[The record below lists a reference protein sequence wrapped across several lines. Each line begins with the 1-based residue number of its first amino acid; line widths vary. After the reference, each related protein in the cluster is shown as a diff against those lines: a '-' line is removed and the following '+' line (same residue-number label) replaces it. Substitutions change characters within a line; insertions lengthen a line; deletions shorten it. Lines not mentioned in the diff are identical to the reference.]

1 MTTFTRSLEGR
12 DAATQAAATRWR
24 PSANA
29 VALTV
34 FLVMCGAAA
43 LAGALFAE
51 TGTDSWYADLD
62 KPSFTPPASFLT
74 PVWAAMYAVMA
85 LAAWRV
91 WRRLGPEPDR
101 SRALVVW
108 GVELLLSALWMP
120 IFFGAQAPYLS
131 MLVVSAL
138 WLAALAVVLTFAS
151 VDPWSA
157 VMNLPYLAVVTYASV
172 WNAAIILMQ

>member
-34 FLVMCGAAA
+34 FLVVCEAAA
-43 LAGALFAE
+43 VVGALFAE
-51 TGTDSWYADLD
+51 TGTDSWYAGLD
-62 KPSFTPPASFLT
+62 KPSFAPPSSLLT
-74 PVWAAMYAVMA
+74 PVWAATHAVMA

-108 GVELLLSALWMP
+108 GVQLLLSALWMP
-120 IFFGAQAPYLS
+120 VFFGAQAPYLS

-157 VMNLPYLAVVTYASV
+157 VMNLPYIALVTYASAC
-172 WNAAIILMQ
+172 NAAIILM